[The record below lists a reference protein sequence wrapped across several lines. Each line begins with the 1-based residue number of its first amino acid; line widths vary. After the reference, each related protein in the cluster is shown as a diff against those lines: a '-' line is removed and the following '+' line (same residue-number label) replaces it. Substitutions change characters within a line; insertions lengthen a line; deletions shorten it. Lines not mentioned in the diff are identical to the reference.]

1 MRRRATLAGGVAVWI
16 LWILWLLSSGTS
28 AADEGMW
35 TFDNPPLVQ
44 LKQRYGFVPTPQWL
58 ERLRLASVRFEGAS
72 AAFVSPDGLV
82 LTNHHVGRGQIQKL
96 STREH
101 DYLEHGFVARARAE
115 ELKCPDLELSVLV
128 SMEDV
133 TARVQAV
140 VRPGMSEAEALSA
153 RKAEIARIEK
163 ESLDRTGLRSE
174 VVTLYH
180 GGEYWLYRYR
190 TFRDVRLVFA
200 PEHQAAFFGGDPDNF
215 TYPRYDLDF
224 ALFRVYENGQPLK
237 TSHYLKVNPRGP
249 TDGELVFISGHPG
262 RTSRLFTLRQ
272 LEFLRDYWYPHVL
285 RVYERRLRSLR
296 EYAAQG
302 PDQAR
307 EASNLIF
314 GLENAV
320 KAFTGELAG
329 LRTPAILARKRQEE
343 EEFRRQVASRPE
355 WQRQYGDAWDQIA
368 VAMDRQ
374 IEMFPRL
381 WHRSLGPTFSR
392 LPTLALTL
400 VRYVT
405 EIAKP
410 DAERLDGFHDAQLD
424 ALRLQ
429 LFSPAPVYPALNEVL
444 MADAWQEALE
454 ALGPDDPYVKAVLD
468 GRSPREA
475 ARTWLSGTRLGDPA
489 VRKSLVE
496 GGAAAVAQSTDPLI
510 VLARRI
516 DPLIRE
522 MTKWR
527 EANID
532 SVTTAAGEKIG
543 RARFAVYG
551 KTVSPDATGT
561 LRLAFGVV
569 KGYPM
574 NGTQAPYKTTL
585 FGLFDR
591 AHSFDLKPPYHLPE
605 RFLKRR
611 DQLDLTT
618 PVNFVSTA
626 DIIGGNSGSP
636 VVNRQG
642 ELVGLIFDG
651 NIEQLVA
658 NFVYDDERGRA
669 VAVHPAFI
677 VEALRKLYDAP
688 HLADEL
694 EGRN

>member
-1 MRRRATLAGGVAVWI
+1 MRRLAVLVGLLVLSGLGLVGRAVLV
-16 LWILWLLSSGTS
+16 
-28 AADEGMW
+28 ADEGMW
-35 TFDNPPLVQ
+35 TFDSPPLAQ
-44 LKQRYGFVPTPQWL
+44 LKARYGFVPTTEWL

-72 AAFVSPDGLV
+72 GAFVSPDGLV

-96 STREH
+96 STRER
-101 DYLEHGFVARARAE
+101 DLLEHGFVARTRAE

-133 TARVQAV
+133 TARVQAA
-140 VRPGMSEAEALSA
+140 VRPGMSETEALAA

-163 ESLDRTGLRSE
+163 DSLDRTGLRSE

-190 TFRDVRLVFA
+190 TYRDVRLVFA

-224 ALFRVYENGQPLK
+224 ALFRVWENGQPLK
-237 TSHYLKVNPRGP
+237 TPHYLKVNPKGP
-249 TDGELVFISGHPG
+249 AAGELVFISGHPG

-272 LEFLRDYWYPHVL
+272 LEFLRDHWYPHVL
-285 RVYERRLRSLR
+285 RVYERRLKVLR
-296 EYAAQG
+296 EYAALG
-302 PDQAR
+302 SDQAR

-329 LRTPAILARKRQEE
+329 LRNPAILARKRQEE
-343 EEFRRQVASRPE
+343 DEFRRRVASRPE
-355 WQRQYGDAWDQIA
+355 WQAEFGSAWDEIA
-368 VAMDRQ
+368 GAMDRQ
-374 IEMFPRL
+374 VKMFQPL
-381 WHRSLGPTFSR
+381 WHRSLAPTFSR
-392 LPTLALTL
+392 LPTLALTI

-405 EIAKP
+405 EIRKP

-454 ALGPDDPYVKAVLD
+454 ALGPEDPFVRAVLD

-475 ARTWLSGTRLGDPA
+475 ARAWLTGTRLGDPA
-489 VRKSLVE
+489 ERKRLVE
-496 GGAAAVAQSTDPLI
+496 GGETAVANSTDPLI

-516 DPLIRE
+516 DPLLRE

-574 NGTQAPYKTTL
+574 NGTQAPFKTTL
-585 FGLFDR
+585 YGLFDR
-591 AHSFDLKPPYHLPE
+591 AFSFDLTPPYHLPE
-605 RFLKRR
+605 RFLSRR
-611 DQLDLTT
+611 DRLDLAT

-658 NFVYDDERGRA
+658 NFVYDEDRGRA
-669 VAVHPAFI
+669 VAVHPAFMI
-677 VEALRKLYDAP
+677 EALRKLYDAP
-688 HLADEL
+688 YLADEL
-694 EGRN
+694 EGR

>member
-1 MRRRATLAGGVAVWI
+1 MRRVVRLTGLVVLAAVVFVGV
-16 LWILWLLSSGTS
+16 GTS
-28 AADEGMW
+28 IADEGMW
-35 TFDNPPLVQ
+35 TFDNPPVAS
-44 LKQRYGFVPTPQWL
+44 LKGRYGFEPTAEWL

-72 AAFVSPDGLV
+72 GAFVSSEGLV

-96 STREH
+96 STRER
-101 DYLEHGFVARARAE
+101 DYLEHGFVARTRAE

-128 SMEDV
+128 SMEEV
-133 TARVQAV
+133 TARVQGA
-140 VRPGMSEAEALSA
+140 VRPGMSEAEALAA

-163 ESLDRTGLRSE
+163 DSLDRTGLRSE
-174 VVTLYH
+174 VVSLYH

-190 TFRDVRLVFA
+190 TYRDVRLVFA

-237 TSHYLKVNPRGP
+237 TPHYLKVNPKGP
-249 TDGELVFISGHPG
+249 AEGELVFISGHPG

-272 LEFLRDYWYPHVL
+272 LEFLRDHWYPLVL
-285 RVYERRLRSLR
+285 RVYERRLKVLR

-307 EASNLIF
+307 EASNLVF

-329 LRTPAILARKRQEE
+329 LRNPAILARKQREE
-343 EEFRRQVASRPE
+343 EEFRRRVASRPE
-355 WQRQYGDAWDQIA
+355 WQRLYGDAWDEIA
-368 VAMDRQ
+368 RAMDRQ

-381 WHRSLGPTFSR
+381 WHRSLAPTFSR
-392 LPTLALTL
+392 LPTLALQI

-405 EIAKP
+405 EVTKP

-454 ALGPDDPYVKAVLD
+454 ALGGDDPFVKAVLD
-468 GRSPREA
+468 GRSPPEA
-475 ARTWLSGTRLGDPA
+475 ARRWLSGTRLGDPA
-489 VRKSLVE
+489 VRKALIE
-496 GGAAAVAQSTDPLI
+496 GGADAVAQSTDPLI
-510 VLARRI
+510 VLARRL
-516 DPLIRE
+516 DPLLRE
-522 MTKWR
+522 MTRWR
-527 EANID
+527 ETNVD

-591 AHSFDLKPPYHLPE
+591 AYSFDLKPPYHLPD
-605 RFLKRR
+605 RFVRAR
-611 DQLDLTT
+611 DRLDLAT

-636 VVNRQG
+636 VVNRRG

-677 VEALRKLYDAP
+677 LEALRKLYDAA

-694 EGRN
+694 EGR